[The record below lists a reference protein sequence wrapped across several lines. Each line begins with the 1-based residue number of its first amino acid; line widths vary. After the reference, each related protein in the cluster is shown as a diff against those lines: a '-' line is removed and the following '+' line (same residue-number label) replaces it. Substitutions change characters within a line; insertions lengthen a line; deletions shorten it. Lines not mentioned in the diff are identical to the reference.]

1 MSKNLSSF
9 VDLNAGDSS
18 KYNPINVG
26 GNSGLPS
33 SVSSPLAASTGIGAT
48 KTSADSPNKGTGGD
62 VTLT

>member
-1 MSKNLSSF
+1 MSKNLSSS

-33 SVSSPLAASTGIGAT
+33 SASSPLAASTGIGAT
-48 KTSADSPNKGTGGD
+48 KTSAPNPNKGTGGD

>member
-1 MSKNLSSF
+1 MAKNLPSS
-9 VDLNAGDSS
+9 VDLGAGDSS
-18 KYNPINVG
+18 GYNPINIG

-33 SVSSPLAASTGIGAT
+33 SVSSPLASSGGIGAT